1 MAYDLL
7 ITGGTIVDG
16 SGLPSF
22 RADVGI
28 KNGKISAIGKLRG
41 EAAKETIDAEGHIV
55 SPGFIDG
62 HTHMDAQIFWDPLGT
77 CSCWH
82 GVTSVVMGNCGFTLA
97 PCAEKD
103 KRLVFTNLERAEDI
117 SPNAMEVGIPW
128 TWETFPQFMD
138 TIGKLPKGINYGTY
152 VGHSAIRA
160 YVMGERSMTDKATPE
175 DLAAMRRQVE
185 VSMYAGALGFTTSR
199 AGGHRTAEGHPVA
212 SRVADWS
219 EVEGLVEVLGEL
231 GGGVFEIARDNTQAG
246 AEEKQAER
254 DAIKNLAIRTK
265 VPTTFGASWFHRR
278 RPDEWQSQVAMVDET
293 NAAGGKMLMQMT
305 SQWSGSVRSFET
317 LMLYDRAPVW
327 KEFRKLPL
335 AEQAAGLRD
344 PEMRQKLVDATQVH
358 KVTLD
363 PTLPNALRRP
373 IDWDWI
379 FPMYD
384 VFPPH
389 RSVEELARE
398 RGQTP
403 IETYIDLALEK
414 DLKLFFQ
421 NPASNEDQNFVLALL
436 RHPHSVPT
444 FSDSGAHVNSVI
456 NASLQTYLLS
466 YWVHRRQALRMEE
479 AIRKITF
486 DIASFWRLEGRG
498 LLREGYCADIV
509 VFDPETLAP
518 LLPKLVH
525 DLPTGAER
533 LMQKAVGIKVTIV
546 NGQVFMRNGEHTG
559 ALPGQMM
566 LGPLAR
572 H

>member
-1 MAYDLL
+1 MAFDL
-7 ITGGTIVDG
+7 IIAGGTVVDG

-22 RADVGI
+22 KADVGI
-28 KNGKISAIGKLRG
+28 MNGKIAAIGNLKGQAAG
-41 EAAKETIDAEGHIV
+41 ERIDAEGHIV

-117 SPNAMEVGIPW
+117 SPSAMEAGIPW
-128 TWETFPQFMD
+128 TWETFPEFME

-160 YVMGERSMTDKATPE
+160 YVMGERSMTDKATPD
-175 DLAAMRRQVE
+175 DLAAMQKQVE
-185 VSMYAGALGFTTSR
+185 ISMRAGAIGFTTSR
-199 AGGHRTAEGHPVA
+199 ARGHRTAEGRPVA
-212 SRVADWS
+212 SRIADWS
-219 EVEGLVEVLGEL
+219 EVEALVEVLGRLEC
-231 GGGVFEIARDNTQAG
+231 GVFEIARDNSERSD
-246 AEEKQAER
+246 EEKKAER
-254 DAIKNLAIRTK
+254 EALKNLAIRTK
-265 VPTTFGASWFHRR
+265 VPMTFGASWFHRR
-278 RPDEWQSQVAMVDET
+278 HPDEWQSQVAMVDET
-293 NAAGGKMLMQMT
+293 NAAGGRMLMQMT

-317 LMLYDRAPVW
+317 LMLFDRAPLW
-327 KEFRKLPL
+327 RDFRKLPL
-335 AEQAAGLRD
+335 GEQAAGLRD
-344 PEMRQKLVDATQVH
+344 PEMRRKLVEAAQAHV
-358 KVTLD
+358 VTTD

-379 FPMYD
+379 FPMYE

-389 RSVEELARE
+389 RSIEELARE
-398 RGQTP
+398 RRQLP

-421 NPASNEDQNFVLALL
+421 NPASNEDQDFVLALL

-466 YWVHRRQALRMEE
+466 YWVRQRQALRIEE

-498 LLREGYCADIV
+498 LLREGYCADVV
-509 VFDPETLAP
+509 VFDPNILAP
-518 LLPKLVH
+518 LLPELVH

-533 LMQKAVGIKVTIV
+533 LLQKAVGIKATVV
-546 NGQVFMRNGEHTG
+546 NGEVFMRNGEHTG
-559 ALPGQMM
+559 ALSGRLMK
-566 LGPLAR
+566 GPLAR